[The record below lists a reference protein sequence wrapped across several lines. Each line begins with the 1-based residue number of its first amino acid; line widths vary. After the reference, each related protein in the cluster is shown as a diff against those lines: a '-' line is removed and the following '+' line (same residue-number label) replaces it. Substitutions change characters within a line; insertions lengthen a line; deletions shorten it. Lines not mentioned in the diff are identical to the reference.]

1 MQLLLLVAVLLP
13 CKEVTGFLS
22 AATPSA
28 YNIIQ
33 QHNVAIIT
41 SHLYSASEEETI
53 TSTTSSADV
62 GKQEISIDNSVE
74 PPIVQS
80 PTIAANQ
87 RKINDPS
94 PTDLMRMMGTSPR
107 RVFLSVISSTFI
119 AFAANFFGITSN
131 LLSALPESFVEKSG
145 LDSVYPRGDYKRVT
159 VRGSFGSSGKCSFV
173 IPKDWVADTSLAL
186 AQAQRA
192 AKVLDYSMSSS
203 SSSNQAA
210 AVLPDAA
217 YGPPGKKDVDG
228 LSNKETNV
236 SVIINRVK
244 DFSLKGTLGS
254 DPKEAAEIL
263 LSSKFG
269 PRRPTTL
276 ISSVEE
282 QRGENDVPIYQFE
295 YTVDRGE
302 RAAPL
307 RAISVIAGCP
317 DGNAFVTLTVVSL
330 DRAWDGQG
338 GERLRQIVK
347 SFKLV

>member
-1 MQLLLLVAVLLP
+1 M
-13 CKEVTGFLS
+13 TGFLS
-22 AATPSA
+22 ATPSA
-28 YNIIQ
+28 HNIQ

-53 TSTTSSADV
+53 TSTSSADDIV
-62 GKQEISIDNSVE
+62 AQESSIDNSME
-74 PPIVQS
+74 PTVQS
-80 PTIAANQ
+80 PTIVATQQ
-87 RKINDPS
+87 RKANDPS
-94 PTDLMRMMGTSPR
+94 PLDLMRMMGTSPR

-131 LLSALPESFVEKSG
+131 LLSALPETFVEKSG

-203 SSSNQAA
+203 LSNQA

-217 YGPPGKKDVDG
+217 YGPPGKNDVDG

-276 ISSVEE
+276 MSSVEE
-282 QRGENDVPIYQFE
+282 QRGENGVTIYQFE

-307 RAISVIAGCP
+307 RAISVIAGSP

-330 DRAWDGQG
+330 DSAWVGQG

>member
-1 MQLLLLVAVLLP
+1 
-13 CKEVTGFLS
+13 
-22 AATPSA
+22 
-28 YNIIQ
+28 
-33 QHNVAIIT
+33 
-41 SHLYSASEEETI
+41 
-53 TSTTSSADV
+53 
-62 GKQEISIDNSVE
+62 
-74 PPIVQS
+74 
-80 PTIAANQ
+80 
-87 RKINDPS
+87 
-94 PTDLMRMMGTSPR
+94 
-107 RVFLSVISSTFI
+107 
-119 AFAANFFGITSN
+119 
-131 LLSALPESFVEKSG
+131 
-145 LDSVYPRGDYKRVT
+145 
-159 VRGSFGSSGKCSFV
+159 
-173 IPKDWVADTSLAL
+173 
-186 AQAQRA
+186 
-192 AKVLDYSMSSS
+192 MSSS
-203 SSSNQAA
+203 SSNNQA

-217 YGPPGKKDVDG
+217 YGPPGKNDVDV
-228 LSNKETNV
+228 LSNKDTNV

-282 QRGENDVPIYQFE
+282 QRGGESGLPIYQFE

-307 RAISVIAGCP
+307 RAISVIAGSP

-330 DRAWDGQG
+330 DSAWVGQG